1 MGPRKKKPPT
11 KSKDNAAPDLTIQP
25 TDHQLA
31 TLSEVG
37 DEDLV
42 FAREYWTGA
51 SRDGVLEDEDGYH
64 YYRMTKSGKILEA
77 YECYELDDGRECA
90 APLPE
95 MLNVHWIKDLGFE
108 DFFVQV
114 GSNFGFQQSIHIQMH
129 QPLGVSGD
137 MILIETAGQSRE

>member
-1 MGPRKKKPPT
+1 MSPRKKNPAGETREPAQSGKSLPPGA
-11 KSKDNAAPDLTIQP
+11 STIKA
-25 TDHQLA
+25 LA
-31 TLSEVG
+31 N
-37 DEDLV
+37 DEQEELL

-51 SRDGVLEDEDGYH
+51 SRDGVLEDGDGYH

-108 DFFVQV
+108 DFEA
-114 GSNFGFQQSIHIQMH
+114 
-129 QPLGVSGD
+129 LD
-137 MILIETAGQSRE
+137 MIKEGDFSRIKDIASGLERS